1 MPPFPDPHFPFTV
14 DVAAEIA
21 ALHTHRDTVPERQIP
36 AKAADHL
43 LLATWNVANLG
54 VQQRTPEDYK
64 LIAEIMSW
72 FDLVAV
78 QEVNDDLDGINAIH
92 ADLPDHYRLLFSGMG
107 GNRERQAFLYDERR
121 VTLLEEVGT
130 IAIPSNQ
137 LKNIKLPG
145 TETGFD
151 GFNRLPYFASF
162 QAGAFRFL
170 LVNVHLLFGEGS
182 AGQDRR
188 ALETFALAWWAD
200 QRHKDHNTY
209 APNMIPLGDFNL
221 PKMEP
226 GDPIFDALVSKGLK
240 LPPHSSQ
247 IGSAIASDN
256 QYDQIA
262 FFPGDTEQQFT
273 GAMNVFDWDNALF
286 KGLREDPAH
295 DDGDFHAYCR
305 FHISDH
311 RPLWAQFTTG

>member
-1 MPPFPDPHFPFTV
+1 MPPFPAPHFPYTY
-14 DVAAEIA
+14 DLATEIA
-21 ALHTHRDTVPERQIP
+21 ALNAHRDAPDRQLP
-36 AKAADHL
+36 AKSADHL
-43 LLATWNVANLG
+43 LLATWNIANLG
-54 VQQRTPEDYK
+54 VQKRDPGDYA
-64 LIAEIMSW
+64 LIAELMSW
-72 FDLVAV
+72 FDLIAV
-78 QEVNDDLDGINAIH
+78 QEVNDDLSGIDAIH
-92 ADLPDHYRLLFSGMG
+92 AALPDNYRLLFSGMG

-121 VTLLEEVGT
+121 VTLLEEVGQ

-137 LKNIKLPG
+137 LAHVKLPG
-145 TETGFD
+145 SDVAFD

-162 QAGAFRFL
+162 QSGAFRFL
-170 LVNVHLLFGEGS
+170 LVNVHLLFGDEQTGP
-182 AGQDRR
+182 ARR
-188 ALETFALAWWAD
+188 ALETYALAWWAD

-226 GDPIFDALVSKGLK
+226 GDPIFDALIAKGLK
-240 LPPHSSQ
+240 VPPHSSQ

-256 QYDQIA
+256 HYDQIA

-273 GAMNVFDWDNALF
+273 GKMNVFDWDNALF
-286 KGLREDPAH
+286 QSLLATPGRDVA
-295 DDGDFHAYCR
+295 DFHAYCR